1 MLDYTEKI
9 EKRIL
14 CGVIYP
20 VTEKWSFEITT
31 ENEAEAERIRQL
43 LEDLMTD
50 A

>member
-9 EKRIL
+9 EKRTL
-14 CGVIYP
+14 YGLT
-20 VTEKWSFEITT
+20 VTEKWSFEIIT

-43 LEDLMTD
+43 LEDIMTD

>member
-9 EKRIL
+9 EKRWL
-14 CGVIYP
+14 YGYP